1 MLMLN
6 KISACIF
13 FLTLGISTEIWAQP
27 ENYKGIPAEY
37 YTTVLL
43 DNFDEKENFFSEG
56 TAGQSIGKTEKG
68 IYSWSSLTNQ
78 AMFSFFE
85 ISGYSTKDFEFET
98 SMKYTKGKNN
108 AFNGLI
114 IGNANGEFYYFGF
127 TGKGEFA
134 VLQYHDSIEM
144 LKPFSDSDLVNKKGF
159 NKITVR
165 KIDKTMY
172 YFLNEQLMYEFDL
185 PSFVPAQFGFL
196 AAENSTIE
204 SEYIRYSEIEKS
216 FYTVERVWNTLKLNG
231 IKPENKTPLLF
242 NFTNLLPDSL
252 KPIEKSAT
260 GLPIIYAKS
269 TQYAVNAP
277 MLDSTK
283 NFEIEV
289 QIAWLDSTTTEFSFF
304 WGASDSLYNQMVLL
318 PLAGMTRINTG
329 KKLKS
334 DKTSL
339 IPCPSLNSH
348 EPNTLLIRKVNNA
361 MYIFINFELI
371 SIQKSL
377 PIYGNKIGFFVQPKS
392 KFEIELLQISQLNL
406 PEIYLRKR

>member
-13 FLTLGISTEIWAQP
+13 FLTLGISSVIWAQP

-56 TAGQSIGKTEKG
+56 TAGQSVGKTENG
-68 IYSWSSLTNQ
+68 LYSWSSLTNQ
-78 AMFSFFE
+78 AMFSFYE
-85 ISGYSTKDFEFET
+85 ISGYSSKDFEFET
-98 SMKYTKGKNN
+98 SMKYSKGKNN

-114 IGNANGEFYYFGF
+114 IGNGTGDFFYFGF

-134 VLQYHDSIEM
+134 VLQYRDSVEM

-165 KIDKTMY
+165 KIDKTIY

-185 PSFVPAQFGFL
+185 PRFVPAQFGFL
-196 AAENSTIE
+196 VAENSTIE

-216 FYTVERVWNTLKLNG
+216 FYTVERVWNALKLNG

-260 GLPIIYAKS
+260 GLPIIHAKS

-277 MLDSTK
+277 LLDSTK
-283 NFEIEV
+283 NYEIEV

-304 WGASDSLYNQMVLL
+304 WCSSDSLYNQMILL

-339 IPCPSLNSH
+339 IPCSSLKSD
-348 EPNTLLIRKVNNA
+348 EPNTLLIRKVDNA

-377 PIYGNKIGFFVQPKS
+377 PFYGNKIGFFVQPKS
-392 KFEIELLQISQLNL
+392 KFELELLQISQLNL